1 MGPSRCSLCVI
12 CDIKCLGACVVMYDQ
27 YTPPVRVGGPTD
39 MDWRGLA
46 GSKSD
51 KLSDRYLATKTP
63 NIDSHQTR

>member
-1 MGPSRCSLCVI
+1 M
-12 CDIKCLGACVVMYDQ
+12 VMYDQ
-27 YTPPVRVGGPTD
+27 YTPPARVGGPSD

-63 NIDSHQTR
+63 NIDSHQTRYYLDVSPHNSATKA